1 MTILLIL
8 QAGQSGS
15 GGRGSPLQ
23 AGGPG
28 ARVRSGGGEAGREVQ
43 PPPPRMAPAA
53 AARTRRLARLL
64 AQLGPAQ
71 SPAAAAEEVGEPG
84 EPGVV
89 RRWHEGGD
97 GQGYGPRATEQPRA
111 FKPNELE
118 EALAFFR
125 RERFVLIDD
134 ALSAAELDFLNGFC
148 ERSQAEK
155 SAAWGI
161 PDDGS
166 QWGGGIYLQPLLDH
180 PELDPFMQVRARP
193 PPPPAGLRSQT
204 PPLCSSIPPPSPWST
219 PSWAAKPDSRNST
232 SARRPSAPA
241 CRRWPT
247 TTTT

>member
-1 MTILLIL
+1 M
-8 QAGQSGS
+8 
-15 GGRGSPLQ
+15 
-23 AGGPG
+23 
-28 ARVRSGGGEAGREVQ
+28 
-43 PPPPRMAPAA
+43 
-53 AARTRRLARLL
+53 
-64 AQLGPAQ
+64 
-71 SPAAAAEEVGEPG
+71 
-84 EPGVV
+84 VV

-180 PELDPFMQVRARP
+180 PELDKYTQHPSNYGPVCDILGGPDKPRFAEFNFREAPEGGESKDIAAAYLRPFNEDQRCCHKQ
-193 PPPPAGLRSQT
+193 PANE
-204 PPLCSSIPPPSPWST
+204 P
-219 PSWAAKPDSRNST
+219 
-232 SARRPSAPA
+232 
-241 CRRWPT
+241 
-247 TTTT
+247 